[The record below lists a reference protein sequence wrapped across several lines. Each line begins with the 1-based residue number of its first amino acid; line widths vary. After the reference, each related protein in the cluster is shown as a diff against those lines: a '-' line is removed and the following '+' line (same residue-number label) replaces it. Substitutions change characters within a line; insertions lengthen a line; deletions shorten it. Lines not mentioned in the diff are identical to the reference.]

1 MEYTTILLW
10 ILVVWVLHVFIS
22 ARKLFTGKLPPGPFP
37 LPIIGSLFKLGD
49 KPHKSLAQLAKVHGS
64 LMTIKLGS
72 VTTIVVSSASMAK
85 EVLQTND
92 QHLSGR
98 TVPDAMRI
106 LNHHEASMVWS
117 HSSLPQWRSLRKL
130 CASQI
135 FTTQRLNENE
145 GLRLMKVKD
154 LIAFV
159 RDSSKSRHAVNIGQA
174 VFSTTLNIISNIIFS
189 IDLAQFNS
197 ESTQDFKAAVW
208 GVLEEA
214 GRPNLADYIPILRP
228 FDPQGVR
235 RRTATYFGKLD
246 NLFDTLIDQRMQSN
260 KEQNVPNDLLDTV
273 LQYTQENGSKLR
285 RLDITSLLKDLFIAG
300 TDTSAGTL
308 EWAMTELLRNP
319 DIMAKAR
326 LELKETI
333 DKDKL
338 IEESDI
344 AQLPYLQAVVKE
356 TLRLHPPA
364 PLLVPHRAETDVKIC
379 GFTVPRH
386 AQVLVNA
393 WTIGR
398 DPETWI
404 NPTAFL
410 PDRFLGSKIDFRG
423 RNFEFIPF
431 SAGRRICPGLPLA
444 YRMVHLMLASLLHTF
459 DWELEDG
466 MTPEDIN
473 MEAKFGLTL
482 QKAKPLYAIPI
493 EA

>member
-10 ILVVWVLHVFIS
+10 ILFLWVFFQVFIS
-22 ARKLFTGKLPPGPFP
+22 ARKIFAGKLPPGPFP

-92 QHLSGR
+92 LQFSGR
-98 TVPDAMRI
+98 TVPDAARI
-106 LNHHEASMVWS
+106 LNYHEASLVWS
-117 HSSLPQWRSLRKL
+117 HYSLHWRNLRKL
-130 CASQI
+130 CASQM

-145 GLRLMKVKD
+145 GIRLMKVKD
-154 LIAFV
+154 LINFI
-159 RDSSKSRHAVNIGQA
+159 RHSSKSRHAVNIGQA
-174 VFSTTLNIISNIIFS
+174 IFSTTLNIISNIMFS
-189 IDLAQFNS
+189 VDLAQFNS
-197 ESTQDFKAAVW
+197 ETAQDFKTVVW
-208 GVLEEA
+208 GILEEVA
-214 GRPNLADYIPILRP
+214 RPNLADYFPLLRP

-235 RRTATYFGKLD
+235 RCTASYFEKLD
-246 NLFDTLIDQRMQSN
+246 NLFDTLIDQRMQFN
-260 KEQNVPNDLLDTV
+260 KEQNVSKDLLDTL

-285 RLDITSLLKDLFIAG
+285 RLDIISLLKDLFIAG

-319 DIMAKAR
+319 DILAKAR
-326 LELKETI
+326 LELTETI
-333 DKDKL
+333 NKDKL

-344 AQLPYLQAVVKE
+344 GRLPYLQAVVKE

-364 PLLVPHRAETDVKIC
+364 PLLVPHRAETDVEIC
-379 GFTVPRH
+379 GFSVPRH

-393 WTIGR
+393 WAIGR

-410 PDRFLGSKIDFRG
+410 PDRFLGSKVDFRVSDIG
-423 RNFEFIPF
+423 K
-431 SAGRRICPGLPLA
+431 GA
-444 YRMVHLMLASLLHTF
+444 YRSKASSN
-459 DWELEDG
+459 ELV
-466 MTPEDIN
+466 MRYSNVVRVNIACN
-473 MEAKFGLTL
+473 IM
-482 QKAKPLYAIPI
+482 
-493 EA
+493 